1 MKQMLKHAQR
11 ILDEC
16 REDHLHPANDR
27 RHPSHRQALAAIVA
41 LDDKIMALTEMDKPL
56 QKDMKTKLKK
66 VNLNLHE
73 DDPTYI

>member
-41 LDDKIMALTEMDKPL
+41 LEEKIMALTDRDRPL
-56 QKDMKTKLKK
+56 KKDMKTKLKK
-66 VNLNLHE
+66 VNLSLHE
-73 DDPTYI
+73 DDQTDL

>member
-41 LDDKIMALTEMDKPL
+41 LEDKIMALTEMDKPL
-56 QKDMKTKLKK
+56 QKDIKTKLKK
-66 VNLNLHE
+66 VNLSLHE
-73 DDPTYI
+73 DDPTYL

>member
-41 LDDKIMALTEMDKPL
+41 LEDKIMALIEMDKPL
-56 QKDMKTKLKK
+56 QKDIKTKLRK
-66 VNLNLHE
+66 VNLSLHE
-73 DDPTYI
+73 DDQTNL

>member
-16 REDHLHPANDR
+16 REDHLHLANDR

-41 LDDKIMALTEMDKPL
+41 LEEKIMALTEMDKPL
-56 QKDMKTKLKK
+56 QKDMKIKVKK
-66 VNLNLHE
+66 VNLSLH
-73 DDPTYI
+73 

>member
-27 RHPSHRQALAAIVA
+27 RHPTHRQALAAIVA
-41 LDDKIMALTEMDKPL
+41 LEEKIMALTDRIG
-56 QKDMKTKLKK
+56 
-66 VNLNLHE
+66 H
-73 DDPTYI
+73 

>member
-41 LDDKIMALTEMDKPL
+41 LEEKIMALTEMDKPL
-56 QKDMKTKLKK
+56 QKDMKIKVKK
-66 VNLNLHE
+66 VNLSLH
-73 DDPTYI
+73 

>member
-41 LDDKIMALTEMDKPL
+41 LEEKIMALTEMDKPL
-56 QKDMKTKLKK
+56 QKDMKIKVKK
-66 VNLNLHE
+66 VNLSLHE
-73 DDPTYI
+73 DDQTNL